1 MTEERKKRKKEVVA
15 TRKEVNRRGGT
26 VRKFINNFM
35 FLFKAELRQTPPCEV
50 PLN

>member
-1 MTEERKKRKKEVVA
+1 MQKKEEA

-26 VRKFINNFM
+26 VYVRKFINNFK
-35 FLFKAELRQTPPCEV
+35 FLFKAELRQTPPCEI